1 MLVPSS
7 CPGVLVAAML
17 PVESPWAWVGVAAGV
32 AALSFLVWAQSA
44 DLRFL
49 VAAGLAALVGAG
61 AIVTDQFVVTDRERI
76 EALFPRL
83 AEAAEAG
90 DHATI
95 LAAFAPEARASRD
108 AAAEIL
114 RQFIPEEVR
123 ITTMQVDIPPVREAT
138 TARANFLVRTR
149 GTLHGSTPWSGI
161 VEFDVPLRRDGDHW
175 LIVDVRVPDEQRPL
189 GRR

>member
-17 PVESPWAWVGVAAGV
+17 PVESPWAWVGVAATV

-49 VAAGLAALVGAG
+49 VTAGLAGLAGAG
-61 AIVTDQFVVTDRERI
+61 AIVTDQLVITDRERI

-95 LAAFAPEARASRD
+95 LAAFAPEAREARD
-108 AAAEIL
+108 AAAAIL
-114 RQFIPEEVR
+114 QQFTPEEVR
-123 ITTMQVDIPPVREAT
+123 ITTMQVDVPAGSPARG
-138 TARANFLVRTR
+138 ARAEFLVRTR
-149 GTLHGSTPWSGI
+149 GTLRGATPWNGI
-161 VEFDVPLRRDGDHW
+161 VDFDVQLRNDGDRW
-175 LIVDVRVPDEQRPL
+175 LIVDVDIPDERPL

>member
-1 MLVPSS
+1 MPVPS
-7 CPGVLVAAML
+7 PGPGILVATWL

-32 AALSFLVWAQSA
+32 AAVSFLVWAQSA

-49 VAAGLAALVGAG
+49 VAAGLAGLAGAG
-61 AIVTDQFVVTDRERI
+61 AIVTDQLVLTDRERI

-83 AEAAEAG
+83 AEAAETG

-95 LAAFAPEARASRD
+95 LAAFAPEAGTERD

-114 RQFIPEEVR
+114 EQFTAEEVR
-123 ITTMQVDIPPVREAT
+123 ITTMEVDVPDRSPALR
-138 TARANFLVRTR
+138 ARAEFLVRTR
-149 GTLHGSTPWSGI
+149 GTLRGATPWSGI
-161 VEFDVPLRRDGDHW
+161 VAFDVQLRRDGDRW
-175 LIVDVRVPDEQRPL
+175 LIVDVEIPDERPL